1 MKSKENVKEEIQF
14 WLSYINEWERKH
26 TEPIPDQARLLL
38 ENAILKLESYY
49 PNKKREKLFQSN
61 NYTTH

>member
-1 MKSKENVKEEIQF
+1 MNSKENVKEEIQF

-49 PNKKREKLFQSN
+49 PYDKRAPLFQN
-61 NYTTH
+61 KPQTTH